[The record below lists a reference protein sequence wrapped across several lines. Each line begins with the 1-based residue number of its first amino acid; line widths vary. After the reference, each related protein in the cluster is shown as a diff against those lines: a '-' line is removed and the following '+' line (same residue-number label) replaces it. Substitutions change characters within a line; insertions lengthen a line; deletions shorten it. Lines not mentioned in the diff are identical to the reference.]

1 MITSEVVEQ
10 FKKRMRIYHSTEDD
24 SLEDILESSFIV
36 VQNLCGEFDIDN
48 PEGRELVFERARY
61 VYWDSVEFFEENF
74 QSRIH
79 SFGYTLA
86 FERKETA
93 GGSND

>member
-1 MITSEVVEQ
+1 MIITSDVVEQ
-10 FKKRMRIYHSTEDD
+10 FKKRMRIYHDTEDD
-24 SLEDILESSFIV
+24 SLADILESSFIV
-36 VQNLCGEFDIDN
+36 VKNLCGEFDMKN

-74 QSRIH
+74 QKRIH

-86 FERKETA
+86 FEEV
-93 GGSND
+93 GDSSD